1 MPFLTLRTDPC
12 RPVRSLASSAAQFLH
27 WCPVTQPSLSSL
39 RFPVQYVEVTEALV
53 RARGLPCHPVRPH
66 CGLPPPDASEQPMWM
81 DGHQLLRS
89 IDMAARHCLPGEPA
103 SLQILRHFPLTAHG
117 TLGVFA
123 ITAATVGEAL
133 DIALQYH
140 ALVMPLFDF
149 RRLPDHPDG
158 VQVRV
163 EPVIDVGPQQAL
175 LTELV
180 IGVLRNVA
188 PYTQAQHPVLHAEF
202 AHACEGPLQPY
213 VDFFGAPPRF
223 SAPWHG
229 FTVPREVLALPLI
242 TGNRATRSHLEKVL
256 LADVPHQDQA
266 RPLTQRVRQLLQGGL
281 RKGVLPTAETLAHE
295 LAMSARTLSRRLQDE
310 GQSLSRLLEQ
320 VRIERAE
327 QLLREGRLSVQDVA
341 VQSGFADASSFGRA
355 FKRATGM
362 TPAEQRG
369 RLQAGR

>member
-1 MPFLTLRTDPC
+1 M
-12 RPVRSLASSAAQFLH
+12 
-27 WCPVTQPSLSSL
+27 TQPTLSSL
-39 RFPVQYVEVTEALV
+39 RFPIQYAEVTESLM
-53 RARGLPCHPVRPH
+53 RARGVSTTGAREH
-66 CGLPPPDASEQPMWM
+66 CGLPPVDASEPTLWM
-81 DGHQLLRS
+81 DGHQLLRG
-89 IDMAARHCLPGEPA
+89 IDLAVQHCLPGEPA

-149 RRLPDHPDG
+149 RRLPDHADG

-163 EPVIDVGPQQAL
+163 EPVIDVGPLQSV

-188 PYTQAQHPVLHAEF
+188 PYTQVQHPVLHAEF

-213 VDFFGAPPRF
+213 VDFFGVAPRF
-223 SAPWHG
+223 NAPWNG
-229 FTVPREVLALPLI
+229 FTVLRDVLAAPLI

-256 LADVPHQDQA
+256 LADVPHHDQA

-281 RKGVLPTAETLAHE
+281 RKGMLPTAEALAHE

-362 TPAEQRG
+362 TPAEQRD
-369 RLQAGR
+369 RLRAGR

>member
-1 MPFLTLRTDPC
+1 M
-12 RPVRSLASSAAQFLH
+12 
-27 WCPVTQPSLSSL
+27 TQPTLSSL
-39 RFPVQYVEVTEALV
+39 RFPIQYAEVTESLM
-53 RARGLPCHPVRPH
+53 RARGVSTTGAREH
-66 CGLPPPDASEQPMWM
+66 CGLPPVDASEPTLWM
-81 DGHQLLRS
+81 DGHQLLRG
-89 IDMAARHCLPGEPA
+89 IDLAVQHCLPGEPA

-149 RRLPDHPDG
+149 RRLPDHADG

-163 EPVIDVGPQQAL
+163 EPVIDVGPLQSV

-188 PYTQAQHPVLHAEF
+188 PYTQVQHPVLHAEF
-202 AHACEGPLQPY
+202 AHACAGPLQPY
-213 VDFFGAPPRF
+213 ADFFGVTPRF
-223 SAPWHG
+223 NAPWLG
-229 FTVPREVLALPLI
+229 FTVSRDMLAAPLI

-256 LADVPHQDQA
+256 LADAPHHDQA

-281 RKGVLPTAETLAHE
+281 RKGMLPTAEALAHE

-362 TPAEQRG
+362 TPAEQRD
-369 RLQAGR
+369 RLRAGR

>member
-1 MPFLTLRTDPC
+1 MTP
-12 RPVRSLASSAAQFLH
+12 
-27 WCPVTQPSLSSL
+27 PSLSSL
-39 RFPVQYVEVTEALV
+39 RFPIQYIEVTEALLRQQGHPTQGV
-53 RARGLPCHPVRPH
+53 RAH
-66 CGLPPPDASEQPMWM
+66 CGLPPANGSEQPLWM

-89 IDMAARHCLPGEPA
+89 IELAASHCLPGEPA

-149 RRLPDHPDG
+149 RRLPDQADG

-163 EPVIDVGPQQAL
+163 EPVIDIGPLQSL

-188 PYTQAQHPVLHAEF
+188 PYTLVQHPVLHAEF

-213 VDFFGAPPRF
+213 VDFFGVAPRF
-223 SAPWHG
+223 NAPWHG
-229 FTVPREVLALPLI
+229 FTVPREVLATPLI

-256 LADVPHQDQA
+256 LSDVPHHDQA
-266 RPLTQRVRQLLQGGL
+266 RPLTQRVRQLLQSGL
-281 RKGVLPTAETLAHE
+281 RKGVLPTAEALAHE

-310 GQSLSRLLEQ
+310 GQSLSRLLAQ

-327 QLLREGRLSVQDVA
+327 QLLREGRLNLQDVA
-341 VQSGFADASSFGRA
+341 VQAGFADASSFSRA
-355 FKRATGM
+355 FKRATGL
-362 TPAEQRG
+362 TPAEQRERLRVSGNG
-369 RLQAGR
+369 R

>member
-1 MPFLTLRTDPC
+1 MQT
-12 RPVRSLASSAAQFLH
+12 LASSAAQFPPL
-27 WCPVTQPSLSSL
+27 CRVTQPTLSSL
-39 RFPVQYVEVTEALV
+39 RFPIQYAEVTESLM
-53 RARGLPCHPVRPH
+53 RARGVSTTGAREH
-66 CGLPPPDASEQPMWM
+66 CGLPPVDASEPTLWM
-81 DGHQLLRS
+81 DGHQLLRG
-89 IDMAARHCLPGEPA
+89 IDLAVQHCLPGEPA

-140 ALVMPLFDF
+140 SLVMPLFDF
-149 RRLPDHPDG
+149 RRLPDHADG

-163 EPVIDVGPQQAL
+163 EPVIDVGPLQTV

-188 PYTQAQHPVLHAEF
+188 PYTQVQHPVLHAEF
-202 AHACEGPLQPY
+202 AHACAGPLQPY
-213 VDFFGAPPRF
+213 VDFFGVAPRF
-223 SAPWHG
+223 NAPWNG
-229 FTVPREVLALPLI
+229 FTVLRDVLAAPLI

-256 LADVPHQDQA
+256 LADVPHHDQA

-281 RKGVLPTAETLAHE
+281 RKGMLPTAEALAHE

-362 TPAEQRG
+362 TPAEQRD
-369 RLQAGR
+369 RLRAGR